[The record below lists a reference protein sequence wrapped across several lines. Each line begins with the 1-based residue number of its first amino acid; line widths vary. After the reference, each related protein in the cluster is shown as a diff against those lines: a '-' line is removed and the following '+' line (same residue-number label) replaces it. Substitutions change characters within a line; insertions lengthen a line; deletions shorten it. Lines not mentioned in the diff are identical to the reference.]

1 MKKNNESMSKFD
13 KSVEMA
19 KIQIEKTIL
28 DDAKIFNSVFLYNN
42 VEDCITDLGGDWYYN
57 AMLSAGYS
65 GTTAKRKWLNYDLD
79 KLISKLAPWYQT
91 ELLPK
96 LCKSFKNENI
106 TINWYRKFEDIK
118 NKINISF
125 VYHRICKIVSLKKGK
140 YNFSLAKVEP
150 EDQTKAEALLNKLID
165 MGIYEYIGTMYELE
179 EELK

>member
-13 KSVEMA
+13 KSVEIA

-106 TINWYRKFEDIK
+106 TINWYQPFEDT
-118 NKINISF
+118 KIREKISF
-125 VYHRICKIVSLKKGK
+125 EYIRICKILTAVYGM
-140 YNFSLAKVEP
+140 YNFRLSKVEP
-150 EDQTKAEALLNKLID
+150 EEQVKAEALLNKLVD
-165 MGIYEYIGTMYELE
+165 MGIYEYNGPMYELE